1 MANVAAKI
9 ETLDNGTTK
18 VVTWPDDDSAG
29 DPKTGFVAADD
40 VGLPVQLSPWGDV
53 SAQLVGTVGSTVTIA
68 MQGSNDGSTWANL
81 FDVHG
86 IVISLDQA
94 KDEMAQIAE
103 VPLYIRPYCLTE
115 VGTTDCSIIM
125 VMRRSNQ
132 SRQ

>member
-9 ETLDNGTTK
+9 ETHDNGTTK
-18 VVTWPDDDSAG
+18 VVTWPDDDANG
-29 DPKTGFVAADD
+29 DPKTGFTTAGD
-40 VGLPVQLSPWGDV
+40 VGLPVKLSPWGDV
-53 SAQLVGTVGSTVTIA
+53 SVQLVGTVGTTVNFSI
-68 MQGSNDGSTWANL
+68 QGSNDGSTWASL

-86 IVISLDQA
+86 VVIDLDEV
-94 KDEMAQIAE
+94 KNEIAQIAE
-103 VPLYIRPYCLTE
+103 VPLYIRPNLVTE